1 MLTSTTCL
9 ICRNTRAASHE
20 AVDVPDGVIDLLTD
34 LRNWLQ
40 DKAEPP
46 IYISDRRFMKSIQ
59 LLQVAA
65 FADGRDEVGTLSQ
78 ACSSTDNY
86 VHTYTWLIYM
96 Q

>member
-1 MLTSTTCL
+1 M
-9 ICRNTRAASHE
+9 
-20 AVDVPDGVIDLLTD
+20 PDGVIDLLTD

-65 FADGRDEVGTLSQ
+65 FADGRDEVLPFFTTAYDQGSMPVDIQSNRLPDLPIFMYK
-78 ACSSTDNY
+78 SSRG
-86 VHTYTWLIYM
+86 
-96 Q
+96 